1 MRMQIVVPV
10 LAAVFVFAMYVSV
23 QADGMIEGTPQTIG
37 QCQKMPHPPIAYS
50 SSTGEKVESVGY
62 LRMGSS
68 PAMFAIVL
76 ENGKN
81 YRLLKT
87 TGTGSDASSKLAE
100 GSSLQGM
107 LQELETRCK

>member
-1 MRMQIVVPV
+1 MRMQIVVLV
-10 LAAVFVFAMYVSV
+10 LASVFLFAMYVPA

-37 QCQKMPHPPIAYS
+37 KCQKMPHPPIAYS

-68 PAMFAIVL
+68 PTMFAIVL
-76 ENGKN
+76 ENGKY

-87 TGTGSDASSKLAE
+87 TGTGSDSTSKLAE
-100 GSSLQGM
+100 GGSLQKM
-107 LQELETRCK
+107 LHELETRCR